1 MQSCVGF
8 VRRGRV
14 EPRRWVGRRQE
25 LAVHLRHLPCE
36 DGNLTY
42 LFTRDN
48 HDLLDMFAWSNVLL
62 AFDYD
67 GTLAPLVA
75 APHRARMRVSTR
87 RLLIRASKVYPCVVI
102 SGRAQGD
109 ALGRLRGVEVC
120 RVVGNHGAEPS
131 QEADAIRRRVRR
143 WLPVLT
149 THLSRRQGVFIE
161 DKGFSVSVHYRQA
174 RERVA
179 ARRAILKVAQSLPD
193 VRLIGGKLVVN
204 LLVPDA
210 PHKGLALER
219 ERAHFACDTVVYV
232 GDDETDEDVFQ
243 LDRPGRLLSIRVGQ
257 KRSSAASYYIR
268 NQAEIDRLLETLI
281 ALRGGRR

>member
-1 MQSCVGF
+1 V
-8 VRRGRV
+8 
-14 EPRRWVGRRQE
+14 
-25 LAVHLRHLPCE
+25 
-36 DGNLTY
+36 TY
-42 LFTRDN
+42 LFARDN
-48 HDLLDMFAWSNVLL
+48 HDLLDMFSWSNVLL

-87 RLLIRASKVYPCVVI
+87 RRLIRASKLYPCVVI

-109 ALGRLRGVEVC
+109 ALGRLRGIEVR

-131 QEADAIRRRVRR
+131 REAEAIRRRVRR

-149 THLSRRQGVFIE
+149 TYLSLRQGVFVE
-161 DKGFSVSVHYRQA
+161 DKGFSVAVHYRQA
-174 RERVA
+174 RQRVA

-193 VRLIGGKLVVN
+193 VRVIGGKLVVN

-219 ERAHFACDTVVYV
+219 ERARFACDTVVYV

-268 NQAEIDRLLETLI
+268 NQAEIDRLLETFI
-281 ALRGGRR
+281 ALRGDRR

>member
-1 MQSCVGF
+1 VF
-8 VRRGRV
+8 V
-14 EPRRWVGRRQE
+14 
-25 LAVHLRHLPCE
+25 
-36 DGNLTY
+36 
-42 LFTRDN
+42 
-48 HDLLDMFAWSNVLL
+48 
-62 AFDYD
+62 
-67 GTLAPLVA
+67 
-75 APHRARMRVSTR
+75 
-87 RLLIRASKVYPCVVI
+87 
-102 SGRAQGD
+102 
-109 ALGRLRGVEVC
+109 
-120 RVVGNHGAEPS
+120 
-131 QEADAIRRRVRR
+131 
-143 WLPVLT
+143 
-149 THLSRRQGVFIE
+149 E

-193 VRLIGGKLVVN
+193 VRIVGGKLVVN

-219 ERAHFACDTVVYV
+219 ERARFACDTVVYV

-281 ALRGGRR
+281 ALRGDRR